1 MLRELAVITLLTRP
15 QKVITEK
22 EIKVQY
28 RLYFALGK
36 AYVKKNAQLE
46 KFIFPV
52 RKIYFSSW
60 KVPKT
65 QLDGFWRLLREG
77 NCLSAVPTWVSGYS
91 GLTALISCYCLWMS
105 NSSNG
110 IECRFYLV
118 TVSITHVCR
127 FSFHI
132 FHELFGDFIR
142 IFIFAKKEKEYHR

>member
-52 RKIYFSSW
+52 RKIYFLSW

-65 QLDGFWRLLREG
+65 QLDGFWQII
-77 NCLSAVPTWVSGYS
+77 A
-91 GLTALISCYCLWMS
+91 
-105 NSSNG
+105 
-110 IECRFYLV
+110 CR
-118 TVSITHVCR
+118 
-127 FSFHI
+127 
-132 FHELFGDFIR
+132 
-142 IFIFAKKEKEYHR
+142 